1 MSTST
6 LTQFQRGQLGQLVS
20 EGRTYQVMADALGV
34 AKSTIH
40 YELQRV
46 TLYNAELA
54 QLDADTK
61 RKACGRHSILTPDK
75 QRLIENH
82 LRLT

>member
-20 EGRTYQVMADALGV
+20 EGSTYQVMADALGV

-40 YELQRV
+40 YELQRI
-46 TLYNAELA
+46 TPYNAELA
-54 QLDADTK
+54 QLDADTNEK
-61 RKACGRHSILTPDK
+61 LVVAI
-75 QRLIENH
+75 QF
-82 LRLT
+82 

>member
-6 LTQFQRGQLGQLVS
+6 LTQFQRGQLAQLVS
-20 EGRTYQVMADALGV
+20 EHKTYQAMADALGV

-46 TLYNAELA
+46 IPYNAELA

-61 RKACGRHSILTPDK
+61 
-75 QRLIENH
+75 
-82 LRLT
+82 